1 MNQNQMGFYSISV
14 VINSTNTYI
23 RRSVLGGIEFTT
35 NSDNNKGKFWSF
47 VLDLN
52 TSLHYVVNP
61 DQGYFNI
68 AQSVQGELLGASQGL
83 NTGVLWIP
91 QFTFLVAGGIKATFQ
106 LSGTN
111 LFLGLDSN
119 NQPALVTGI
128 GNATSWDV
136 ILNEGGWDDNP

>member
-1 MNQNQMGFYSISV
+1 MSGNQMGFYSVSV
-14 VINSTNTYI
+14 VVNSLTTYI

-35 NSDNNKGKFWSF
+35 NSANDNGKFWSF
-47 VLDLN
+47 VLDLDTN
-52 TSLHYVVNP
+52 LYYVINP
-61 DQGYFNI
+61 DQGYLNI
-68 AQSVQGELLGASQGL
+68 AQGVQGELLGVTHGL
-83 NTGVLWIP
+83 NAGALWNVQFRRLVIGV
-91 QFTFLVAGGIKATFQ
+91 TATFQ